1 MSYALATEINLSY
14 FITCPYMKGV
24 ILVELNYE
32 HAQSLVGEIIR
43 YRNEEGE
50 WRVGKILNIKKDGM
64 EIAELSA
71 QNSNNGFGYGFFGP
85 RPFFGRPLFVPFVGF
100 AFFPFLFF

>member
-1 MSYALATEINLSY
+1 
-14 FITCPYMKGV
+14 MKGV
-24 ILVELNYE
+24 ILVELNFE
-32 HAQSLVGEIIR
+32 RAQSLAGELIR

-50 WRVGKILNIKKDGM
+50 WRVGKILNVKKDGV
-64 EIAELSA
+64 EIAELNA